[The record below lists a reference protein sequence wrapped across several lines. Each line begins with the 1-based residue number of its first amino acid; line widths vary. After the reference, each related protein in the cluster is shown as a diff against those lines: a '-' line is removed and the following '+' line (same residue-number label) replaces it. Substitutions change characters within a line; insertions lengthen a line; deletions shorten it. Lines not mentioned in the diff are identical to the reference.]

1 MKRGQIVIGIGV
13 GLIVSTGIYLLIK
26 KYVLSGF
33 KTSVLS
39 NAKKEWKLWGSTLV
53 VGGKEKQSG
62 EEECSDIYRDRV
74 GEYWKKGVN
83 RNKDGC
89 DRDEPWSS
97 AFISFIMKKSGAGKD
112 FPYSSAHTNYIRP
125 FIQNRKQ
132 NLKSDFK
139 AYKLHEKK
147 AELGD
152 LVCYPRQ
159 SGVDYDTTYSYKSH
173 CDIVVGVNR
182 IKRNIEVIG
191 GNVGDGVTKKVLNT
205 DNKGYLNDTSY
216 EWFTIIKNNK

>member
-74 GEYWKKGVN
+74 GE
-83 RNKDGC
+83 
-89 DRDEPWSS
+89 
-97 AFISFIMKKSGAGKD
+97 KSGAGKD

>member
-1 MKRGQIVIGIGV
+1 M
-13 GLIVSTGIYLLIK
+13 
-26 KYVLSGF
+26 
-33 KTSVLS
+33 
-39 NAKKEWKLWGSTLV
+39 
-53 VGGKEKQSG
+53 
-62 EEECSDIYRDRV
+62 
-74 GEYWKKGVN
+74 
-83 RNKDGC
+83 
-89 DRDEPWSS
+89 
-97 AFISFIMKKSGAGKD
+97 
-112 FPYSSAHTNYIRP
+112 
-125 FIQNRKQ
+125 
-132 NLKSDFK
+132 
-139 AYKLHEKK
+139 HEKK

-216 EWFTIIKNNK
+216 KWFTIIKNNK